1 MPCFAVIRHGAYEQ
15 LPNVPSALQPFA
27 LTVEGAQEV
36 RQQAQVFAQWLE
48 ENDIKLDPLVD
59 SSTLLRAWQT
69 ASIYVETLRDYFDG
83 TPQIESYSALC
94 ERSVGA
100 VANLTI
106 DEIERVL
113 ALDPRFSAPPKG
125 WKSDSHYCLPFD
137 GAESLWQAG
146 QRVAEHIQAWQR
158 RVQHQDDQ
166 RLKLFIGHGA
176 SIRHGMCQLEVLTFD
191 DIKRLSMFYGHP
203 VVFDIAPQS
212 PIKRRFGEWKQR
224 HTLDV
229 PD

>member
-69 ASIYVETLRDYFDG
+69 ASIYVETLRDYFAG

-94 ERSVGA
+94 GRSVGA
-100 VANLTI
+100 VDNLLF
-106 DEIERVL
+106 DHDVGVL
-113 ALDPRFSAPPKG
+113 GLEPRLPAPPK
-125 WKSDSHYCLPFD
+125 DC
-137 GAESLWQAG
+137 
-146 QRVAEHIQAWQR
+146 
-158 RVQHQDDQ
+158 
-166 RLKLFIGHGA
+166 
-176 SIRHGMCQLEVLTFD
+176 
-191 DIKRLSMFYGHP
+191 
-203 VVFDIAPQS
+203 APA
-212 PIKRRFGEWKQR
+212 
-224 HTLDV
+224 HD
-229 PD
+229 